1 MNKNYQK
8 MMKND
13 KKLIKKWKK
22 LETFTIF
29 DCFRRG
35 QNLSIFYQCFIDFFP
50 AAFLCIIFY
59 HFFLSFFPSSIFV
72 YHFFIIFYHFF
83 PAALLCIIFSFFPAA
98 FLGFNFFI
106 FSFFYSSIFWYH
118 FFIICSS
125 NLCWNH
131 VLTILWISE
140 RITLCMYVCRY
151 VLWCNAMYNW
161 YIHICNNTCHMYDDV
176 PTNSNNT
183 FDLLTPLCM

>member
-1 MNKNYQK
+1 VYHFF
-8 MMKND
+8 
-13 KKLIKKWKK
+13 I
-22 LETFTIF
+22 IF
-29 DCFRRG
+29 
-35 QNLSIFYQCFIDFFP
+35 FYHFFP
-50 AAFLCIIFY
+50 AAFLCIIF
-59 HFFLSFFPSSIFV
+59 F
-72 YHFFIIFYHFF
+72 IFYHFF

-98 FLGFNFFI
+98 FLGFIFFI

-151 VLWCNAMYNW
+151 VCN
-161 YIHICNNTCHMYDDV
+161 V
-176 PTNSNNT
+176 V
-183 FDLLTPLCM
+183 